1 MNISMTKTEPF
12 PWMKERKMDSSNKT
26 LTQETRTLLQ
36 DLKRGSVQGQ
46 AGTYVNRL
54 WEGSQQYANS
64 LRDARI
70 KNSKTLT
77 ELKKLRYNFKAIST
91 QILRSKTSTAAK
103 AAVGKA
109 RAEVVRLK
117 RLRQSGQYDEEEL
130 QYAIAHAMAIER
142 VAKKKVKHLQE
153 EERIKVMDDSEIARE
168 SSPNMLMDDF
178 ENIDQELEAEEQWEE
193 FDVSEILELKDIS
206 KIQGEMGDLMM
217 SLLEDMDWADAMTD
231 ILSDLMEGYETKM
244 SPEDFKMFKIKHRNK
259 EMRQIVEAD
268 AKYLKAVFDKLQAE
282 QAKGISQGPGMA
294 GVGGAPVTIS
304 GMPSV
309 SVAQIASVPTLDAGT
324 LDLMV

>member
-153 EERIKVMDDSEIARE
+153 EEMIKVKDDAEIQRDP
-168 SSPNMLMDDF
+168 SPEKLMDDF
-178 ENIDQELEAEEQWEE
+178 EDIDLEQETEELPEE
-193 FDVSEILELKDIS
+193 FDVGEILDLMDVSEFQS
-206 KIQGEMGDLMM
+206 EMGDLMM
-217 SLLEDMDWADAMTD
+217 SLLEDMDWVDVMTD
-231 ILSDLMEGYETKM
+231 TLSELMEGYETEM

-268 AKYLKAVFDKLQAE
+268 TRYLKAVFEKLQTE
-282 QAKGISQGPGMA
+282 
-294 GVGGAPVTIS
+294 
-304 GMPSV
+304 
-309 SVAQIASVPTLDAGT
+309 SVPTLDAGT
-324 LDLMV
+324 LDVIV

>member
-12 PWMKERKMDSSNKT
+12 PWMKERNMDSSNKA
-26 LTQETRTLLQ
+26 LTQETRTLLR
-36 DLKRGSVQGQ
+36 DLNRDSVQGQ
-46 AGTYVNRL
+46 SGINVNHL
-54 WEGSQQYANS
+54 WESSQQYANS

-109 RAEVVRLK
+109 SAEVVRLK

-153 EERIKVMDDSEIARE
+153 EEMIKVKDDIEIRRQPAPE
-168 SSPNMLMDDF
+168 KLMDDF
-178 ENIDQELEAEEQWEE
+178 EDIDLEQETEDLPEE
-193 FDVSEILELKDIS
+193 FDVGEILDLMDVSEFQS
-206 KIQGEMGDLMM
+206 EMGDLMM
-217 SLLEDMDWADAMTD
+217 SLLEDMDWVDAMTD
-231 ILSDLMEGYETKM
+231 TLSELMEGYETEM

-268 AKYLKAVFDKLQAE
+268 TRYLKAVFENLQVE
-282 QAKGISQGPGMA
+282 
-294 GVGGAPVTIS
+294 
-304 GMPSV
+304 
-309 SVAQIASVPTLDAGT
+309 SVPTLDAGT
-324 LDLMV
+324 LDIIV